1 MRRSQQEGNQAVGT
15 LTALSWHHRHI
26 LDLDD
31 FSSEELELVF
41 QTSDAMKE
49 ILGREIRRVPT
60 LRGKT
65 VAILFYEPSTRTR
78 VSFELAAKNLGADT
92 VNLSPS
98 TSSIVKG
105 ESLVDTIRTL
115 DALGAEVIVMRHP
128 QSGAPYIA
136 AQHSGAKVINA
147 GDGLHAHP
155 TQALL
160 DLYTIYE
167 KRNIIEGLKVVIVGD
182 ILHSRVARSNIWGLT
197 HLGAEV
203 VLCGPPT
210 LLPFGL
216 NKESFQREEQVID
229 SILHHVEV
237 DFDLDQALVQAD
249 VIMMLRLQKE
259 RQPEGLLPSL
269 NEYIRLYQLNESRLS
284 KAKPDVLV
292 MHPGPVNE
300 GIELS
305 PEVAYGAQSVIQE
318 QVTNGVAVRMALLYL
333 LLGGGR

>member
-284 KAKPDVLV
+284 KAKPDALV